1 MGTSHRHTPGIAG
14 EPNWGKASS
23 AITNVAKAEDKSEQL
38 TNNPPANVSQK
49 QIAKRQASYS
59 KSITRGYHHAVRNL
73 IRAAGGRT
81 KVSSGTSRALGRAGV
96 YVAGALASTIADIAQ
111 KGLHNWLFE
120 NGFGDRTEK
129 TCIEILHFLRKY
141 LSCDVVGMDET
152 AANEALGYI
161 LDKFED
167 KIDEDASN
175 FDEVMKTT
183 MSTSAIN
190 EVVDEYMGMYVYSHL
205 SQNFKE
211 KLEHERGT
219 TITTATLEEIKD
231 LIMDDVRRGYNGH
244 TASTIDWTGEEG
256 KTFIQH
262 EFNRIIYI
270 ISGNED

>member
-23 AITNVAKAEDKSEQL
+23 ALTNVAKTEEKSEQL
-38 TNNPPANVSQK
+38 TNNPPANVSNK
-49 QIAKRQASYS
+49 QIAKRQTNYS
-59 KSITRGYHHAVRNL
+59 KSITKGYHHAVRNL
-73 IRAAGGRT
+73 VRAAGGRT
-81 KVSSGTSRALGRAGV
+81 KVSSGSSRALGRAGI
-96 YVAGALASTIADIAQ
+96 YVASALASTIAAIAQ
-111 KGLHNWLFE
+111 KGLNNWLSE
-120 NGFGDRTEK
+120 KGFGSSAGK
-129 TCIEILHFLRKY
+129 TCIEILHFLREY
-141 LSCDVVGMDET
+141 LSCDVVGMDDT
-152 AANEALGYI
+152 AANEALEYI

-183 MSTSAIN
+183 MSTSEIN
-190 EVVDEYMGMYVYSHL
+190 EVIDEYMGMYVYSHL
-205 SQNFKE
+205 SQDFKE

-231 LIMDDVRRGYNGH
+231 LIMDDVHRGYNGH
-244 TASTIDWTGEEG
+244 TSSTIDWTGKEG
-256 KTFIQH
+256 KDFIQH

>member
-23 AITNVAKAEDKSEQL
+23 AITNVAKAEDKSVQL

-49 QIAKRQASYS
+49 QIAKRQATYS
-59 KSITRGYHHAVRNL
+59 KSIARGYHHAVRNL
-73 IRAAGGRT
+73 VRAAGGRT
-81 KVSSGTSRALGRAGV
+81 KVCSGTSRAIGRAGI
-96 YVAGALASTIADIAQ
+96 YVAGALVSTFANIAQ
-111 KGLHNWLFE
+111 KGLHNWLSE
-120 NGFGDRTEK
+120 NGFGNSTEK

-141 LSCDVVGMDET
+141 LSCDIVGMDET

-167 KIDEDASN
+167 KIGEDASN

-244 TASTIDWTGEEG
+244 AASTIDWTGEEG